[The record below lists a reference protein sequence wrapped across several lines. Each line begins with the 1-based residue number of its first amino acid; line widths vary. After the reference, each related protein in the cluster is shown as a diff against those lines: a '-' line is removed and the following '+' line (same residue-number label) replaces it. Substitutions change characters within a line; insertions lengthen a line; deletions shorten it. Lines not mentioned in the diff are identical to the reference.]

1 MIKKYSFKNSSLF
14 NFPLFFDANYFG
26 ELYNNYHEKVDN
38 GLFMT
43 DTNQSRTVTIPLCC
57 ENLELL
63 GITDEDIAIGKVI
76 NIGTDKI
83 LIKEFTINYEM
94 FTIEIKGKYIL

>member
-1 MIKKYSFKNSSLF
+1 
-14 NFPLFFDANYFG
+14 
-26 ELYNNYHEKVDN
+26 
-38 GLFMT
+38 MT

-83 LIKEFTINYEM
+83 LIKELTINY
-94 FTIEIKGKYIL
+94 